1 MIPRKKVKEVSVMLK
16 AIHAREDK
24 EVAIKKINNVIEKL
38 KDLKLSEAAGK
49 VEIAAYETLS

>member
-1 MIPRKKVKEVSVMLK
+1 MLK

>member
-1 MIPRKKVKEVSVMLK
+1 VKEVSVMLK

>member
-1 MIPRKKVKEVSVMLK
+1 MLK

-38 KDLKLSEAAGK
+38 KDLKLVKLPGR
-49 VEIAAYETLS
+49 